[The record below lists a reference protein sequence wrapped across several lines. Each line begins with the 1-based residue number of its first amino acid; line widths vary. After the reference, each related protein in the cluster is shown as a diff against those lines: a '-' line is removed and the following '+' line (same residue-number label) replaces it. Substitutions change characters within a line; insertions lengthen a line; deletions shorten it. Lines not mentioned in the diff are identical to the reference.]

1 VIRELTL
8 SAGALRS
15 LALDAVAAPALPTL
29 ASGQLSVRMLSLFGA
44 TEQRRPEGGR
54 QADLTAA
61 AALLH
66 RASAADVLPMVLGA
80 PETGLWMARRRAA
93 AQDAGTWP
101 GDPGSLV
108 CALAA
113 AAGIRARLDFELDVP
128 LVDGV
133 LVLPGLGCLPTDGG
147 RRATVRSES
156 GRWQVRLDGADEPT
170 HGGWLRPIEVPLRC
184 VPGPDRRA
192 DSVWHL
198 RVHGGGHDVRTDRL
212 WQLWHEP
219 GAKAPEPGPRPADA
233 EQTLRSA
240 WELLVSRHESFATD
254 LAACMTD
261 IIALDSSKTAH
272 STSASSPDAYGAAWI
287 DLARAPFQVA
297 ASLVHE
303 CQHSV
308 LAALHDLLPLHAP
321 DPRDVYPVP
330 WHTRPRTIN
339 ALLHGLFAHTAEA
352 EFWHREARHGT
363 GSAAARRDRLLG
375 WCTEVVAAATGA
387 QGLTQVGDLV
397 VEGICLRLKELTRTA
412 AAESRP
418 QRPNARVMDTV

>member
-1 VIRELTL
+1 MIRELTL
-8 SAGALRS
+8 SADALRS
-15 LALDAVAAPALPTL
+15 LTLDAAAAPALPTL

-44 TEQRRPEGGR
+44 LEQHRSEGER
-54 QADLTAA
+54 QAGLTTA

-66 RASAADVLPMVLGA
+66 RATAANVLPLVLGA
-80 PETGLWMARRRAA
+80 PETGLWMAHRRAA
-93 AQDAGTWP
+93 APDSDSWP
-101 GDPGSLV
+101 DDPGALV

-113 AAGIRARLDFELDVP
+113 AAGIRARVDFELDVP

-133 LVLPGLGCLPTDGG
+133 LVLPGLGCLPTDGA

-156 GRWQVRLDGADEPT
+156 GRWQVRLDGAAEPT
-170 HGGWLRPIEVPLRC
+170 QGGWLRPIEVPLRR
-184 VPGPDRRA
+184 VPGTDRRVDA
-192 DSVWHL
+192 VWHL
-198 RVHGGGHDVRTDRL
+198 RVHDGGYDVRTDRL
-212 WQLWHEP
+212 WQLWHEQD
-219 GAKAPEPGPRPADA
+219 AKAPEPGPRPADA

-240 WELLVSRHESFATD
+240 WEILVSRHQGFATD

-261 IIALDSSKTAH
+261 IIPLDSSKTTH

-321 DPRDVYPVP
+321 DPRDTYPVP

-339 ALLHGLFAHTAEA
+339 TLLHGLFAHTAEA

-363 GSAAARRDRLLG
+363 GSAAERRDRLLG
-375 WCTEVVAAATGA
+375 WCTEVVAAATGVEN
-387 QGLTQVGDLV
+387 LTPVGDLL
-397 VEGICLRLKELTRTA
+397 VEGICLRLKKLAQTA
-412 AAESRP
+412 AAENRP